1 MVASLNP
8 RDRNPSPNSALERVE
23 LKITSDTANLRDVR
37 KRAEGFAKAAGFGQ
51 PECDAIGL
59 AVNEALANVIRH
71 GYGGAKDRPI
81 VVTLEVD
88 KDQLRISIRDWQKPF
103 DPAGLPKN
111 GPADLKPGG
120 LGVLC
125 IRKLMDHANYQ
136 RLSDGMLL
144 TLVKQ
149 IKSH

>member
-8 RDRNPSPNSALERVE
+8 PDPNPSSKAAVGAVE

-37 KRAEGFAKAAGFGQ
+37 KRAEEFAKAVGFPQ
-51 PECDAIGL
+51 SECDAIGL
-59 AVNEALANVIRH
+59 AINEALANVIRH

-81 VVTLEVD
+81 VVAMDAD
-88 KDQLRISIRDWQKPF
+88 KDQMRISIRDWQKPF
-103 DPAGLPKN
+103 DPAGLPKD
-111 GPADLKPGG
+111 GPNELKPGG
-120 LGVLC
+120 LGVMC
-125 IRKLMDHANYQ
+125 IRKLMDHMNYQ